1 MKGVPYPL
9 EVNGGYYA
17 ASPDPSFLITGVPS
31 PPEVIG
37 GSNMLGLNMKASL
50 LARFRTLPR

>member
-1 MKGVPYPL
+1 M
-9 EVNGGYYA
+9 NGGYYA

-37 GSNMLGLNMKASL
+37 GSYTDNTK
-50 LARFRTLPR
+50 LPLVDPTVSVPSRGD